1 MQAACKELLQKQ
13 CCYVDQ
19 IFPVLSNKF
28 FQTEGDFFLKR
39 GFS

>member
-13 CCYVDQ
+13 CCYEDQ
-19 IFPVLSNKF
+19 IFPVLSIQF
-28 FQTEGDFFLKR
+28 FQTEGDFLLKK

>member
-13 CCYVDQ
+13 SCYIDQ
-19 IFPVLSNKF
+19 IFPVLSTQF
-28 FQTEGDFFLKR
+28 FQTEGDFLLKG